1 MAIAFLTGITG
12 QDGSYLAE
20 LLLEK
25 GYEVHG
31 LVRPSSPAA
40 RPGWRLGSAAADRRL
55 HLHYGDL
62 EDSTSLRRTLFEVAP
77 QEVYHLAGQSHVG
90 LSFELPEATGN
101 LTALGTVRL
110 LEILRALPVPPRF
123 FHASS
128 SEVFGQPAVVP
139 QEEATPFLPVN
150 PYGCAKAY
158 ATQMVRVYRTV
169 LGLYACNGILY
180 NHESPRRGEG
190 FVTQKI
196 CRGAAAIKLGRQQEL
211 VLGDLDQRRD
221 WGHARDYTQAMWL
234 MLQQKQADDYVLATG
249 QTHRVEEVVAVAF
262 GTVGLDW
269 RRHVRHDPGLVRRG
283 EPRQLVGN
291 ATKARQQLGW
301 QPQIG
306 FEEMIRE
313 MTAAALAELGA

>member
-1 MAIAFLTGITG
+1 MG
-12 QDGSYLAE
+12 
-20 LLLEK
+20 
-25 GYEVHG
+25 
-31 LVRPSSPAA
+31 
-40 RPGWRLGSAAADRRL
+40 
-55 HLHYGDL
+55 
-62 EDSTSLRRTLFEVAP
+62 P

-90 LSFELPEATGN
+90 LSFEMPEATSN

-110 LEILRALPVPPRF
+110 LEILRDLPEPPRF

-128 SEVFGQPAVVP
+128 SEVFGQPATVP
-139 QEEATPFLPVN
+139 QEEATPFVPVN
-150 PYGCAKAY
+150 PYGCAKAF
-158 ATQMVRVYRTV
+158 ATQMVRVYRTA

-234 MLQQKQADDYVLATG
+234 MLQQKEADDYVLATG

-262 GTVGLDW
+262 ATAGLDW

-291 ATKARQQLGW
+291 AAKARQRLGW
-301 QPQIG
+301 QPRIG

-313 MTAAALAELGA
+313 MTTTALEELEA